1 MNIGGCSD
9 NVLYIVII
17 LIKTIDEIALS
28 SIASDCVIK
37 ISENLLSP
45 PEPPSAPPALS
56 VREIK

>member
-45 PEPPSAPPALS
+45 RAPPFAPS
-56 VREIK
+56 VR